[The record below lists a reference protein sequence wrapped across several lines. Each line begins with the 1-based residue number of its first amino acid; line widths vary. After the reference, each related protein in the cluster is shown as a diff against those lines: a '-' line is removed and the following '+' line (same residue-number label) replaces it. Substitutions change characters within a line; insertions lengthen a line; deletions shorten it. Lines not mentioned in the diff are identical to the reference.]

1 MVLESRSLGFVKESR
16 SLHRVA
22 TPFGMPR
29 PSSRP
34 EKEERQPKDSGA
46 AVCACE
52 LLVSSR
58 FQGKKRSLIPRQEHI
73 VLVTLSLSV
82 SASTMHSCLVLL
94 CVARRTPFRNA
105 HCIVDPTYCIIYCT
119 GYSTHTHTHLSVCL
133 SVRLYVC
140 LRACCAGIGMYVC
153 ACMSACIYV
162 CMDGWIDGWND
173 AWMDGRTD
181 ICKCVCICVS
191 ILVIIHIP
199 QNASYM

>member
-1 MVLESRSLGFVKESR
+1 MLESRSLGFVKESR

-119 GYSTHTHTHLSVCL
+119 GYSTHTHTSVCMFVRPSVCVSSCL
-133 SVRLYVC
+133 LCRHRHVRLC
-140 LRACCAGIGMYVC
+140 MYVC
-153 ACMSACIYV
+153 VYLCMY
-162 CMDGWIDGWND
+162 GWVD
-173 AWMDGRTD
+173 
-181 ICKCVCICVS
+181 
-191 ILVIIHIP
+191 
-199 QNASYM
+199 